1 MRNFIEEYVISG
13 YQLKHILYG
22 INYYILR
29 HVLVSESYRLNN
41 GLKLDDAAE
50 NMCVQIG
57 TECVLLGT
65 SCYEYNEKERI
76 YDPNDRQ
83 LFELTSDQCWTTAG
97 YEFIELLGK
106 NVCSKRNIKVE
117 SDETNGVTYFIP
129 DETNG
134 VTYFIPDETNGVTYF
149 IPDEE
154 ITNATEAI
162 DDGLTKCLTIGMS
175 DLRIGMI
182 SATKEYNFI
191 CEMINRYKTSEK
203 K

>member
-1 MRNFIEEYVISG
+1 MRSFIEEYVNSG

-22 INYYILR
+22 INYYMLR
-29 HVLVSESYRLNN
+29 HVLVSETCRLNT
-41 GLKLDDAAE
+41 GLKLNDAVE

-57 TECVLLGT
+57 TECVLLGA
-65 SCYEYNEKERI
+65 SLEEYNKKECI
-76 YDPNDRQ
+76 YDPDDQQ
-83 LFELTSDQCWTTAG
+83 LFELFELTYDQCWTTAG

-117 SDETNGVTYFIP
+117 F
-129 DETNG
+129 
-134 VTYFIPDETNGVTYF
+134 DETNGVTYF

-154 ITNATEAI
+154 IANATEAI
-162 DDGLTKCLTIGMS
+162 DEGLTTCLSIGMP

-182 SATKEYNFI
+182 SANKEYNFI
-191 CEMINRYKTSEK
+191 CEMIERYKTGEK

>member
-1 MRNFIEEYVISG
+1 MRNFIEECVISG

-29 HVLVSESYRLNN
+29 HVLVSETYRLNN
-41 GLKLDDAAE
+41 GLKLNDAVE

-57 TECVLLGT
+57 TECVLLGA
-65 SCYEYNEKERI
+65 SLEEYNKKECI
-76 YDPNDRQ
+76 YDPDDQQ
-83 LFELTSDQCWTTAG
+83 LFELTSEQCWTTAG

-106 NVCSKRNIKVE
+106 NVCSKKNIKVE
-117 SDETNGVTYFIP
+117 I
-129 DETNG
+129 
-134 VTYFIPDETNGVTYF
+134 DETNGVTYF

-162 DDGLTKCLTIGMS
+162 DEGLTMCLSIGMS
-175 DLRIGMI
+175 DLCIGMI
-182 SATKEYNFI
+182 SANTAYNFI
-191 CEMINRYKTSEK
+191 CELINRYKTGEK

>member
-22 INYYILR
+22 INYYILQ

-76 YDPNDRQ
+76 YDPDDRQ
-83 LFELTSDQCWTTAG
+83 LFELISDQCWTTAG

-106 NVCSKRNIKVE
+106 MYALRGILKLNPMKRM
-117 SDETNGVTYFIP
+117 
-129 DETNG
+129 
-134 VTYFIPDETNGVTYF
+134 
-149 IPDEE
+149 
-154 ITNATEAI
+154 A
-162 DDGLTKCLTIGMS
+162 LL
-175 DLRIGMI
+175 I
-182 SATKEYNFI
+182 SSP
-191 CEMINRYKTSEK
+191 MK
-203 K
+203 KLPMQQRQFTMV

>member
-1 MRNFIEEYVISG
+1 MRNFIEECVISG

-29 HVLVSESYRLNN
+29 QVLVSEMCRLNN
-41 GLKLDDAAE
+41 GLKLNDAVE

-57 TECVLLGT
+57 TECILLGT
-65 SCYEYNEKERI
+65 SLEEYNKKERI
-76 YDPNDRQ
+76 HDPDDRQ
-83 LFELTSDQCWTTAG
+83 LFELTSEQCWTTAG

-106 NVCSKRNIKVE
+106 NVCSKRSIEVE
-117 SDETNGVTYFIP
+117 FCET
-129 DETNG
+129 D
-134 VTYFIPDETNGVTYF
+134 GVTYF

-154 ITNATEAI
+154 IINATEAI
-162 DDGLTKCLTIGMS
+162 DKGLTTCLTIGMS

-182 SATKEYNFI
+182 SANKEYNFI
-191 CEMINRYKTSEK
+191 CEMINCYKTCEK

>member
-1 MRNFIEEYVISG
+1 MRNFIEECVISG

-29 HVLVSESYRLNN
+29 HVLVSETCRLNN
-41 GLKLDDAAE
+41 GLKLNDVVE

-57 TECVLLGT
+57 TECVLLGA
-65 SCYEYNEKERI
+65 SLEEYNKKECI
-76 YDPNDRQ
+76 YDPDDQQ
-83 LFELTSDQCWTTAG
+83 LFELISEQCWKIAG

-106 NVCSKRNIKVE
+106 NVCSKRNIKV
-117 SDETNGVTYFIP
+117 DFYG
-129 DETNG
+129 
-134 VTYFIPDETNGVTYF
+134 TNGVTYF

-162 DDGLTKCLTIGMS
+162 DKGLTACLAIDMS
-175 DLRIGMI
+175 DLYIDMM
-182 SATKEYNFI
+182 SVTKEFNFI
-191 CEMINRYKTSEK
+191 CEIIECYKTSEK

>member
-29 HVLVSESYRLNN
+29 HALVSEMYRLNN
-41 GLKLDDAAE
+41 GLKLNDAVE

-65 SCYEYNEKERI
+65 SLDEYSKKERI
-76 YDPNDRQ
+76 CDPDDQ
-83 LFELTSDQCWTTAG
+83 ELFELTSDQCWTTAG

-106 NVCSKRNIKVE
+106 NVCSKRNIEVE
-117 SDETNGVTYFIP
+117 FSETNGVS
-129 DETNG
+129 
-134 VTYFIPDETNGVTYF
+134 YF

-154 ITNATEAI
+154 IANATEVV
-162 DDGLTKCLTIGMS
+162 DKGLTTCLTIGMS

-191 CEMINRYKTSEK
+191 CEMIERYKKCEK

>member
-29 HVLVSESYRLNN
+29 HVLVSETYRLNN
-41 GLKLDDAAE
+41 GLKLNDVVE

-57 TECVLLGT
+57 TECVLLGA
-65 SCYEYNEKERI
+65 SLEEYNKKECI
-76 YDPNDRQ
+76 YDPDDQ
-83 LFELTSDQCWTTAG
+83 ELFELTSEQCWTIAG

-106 NVCSKRNIKVE
+106 NVCSKKNIKVE
-117 SDETNGVTYFIP
+117 I
-129 DETNG
+129 
-134 VTYFIPDETNGVTYF
+134 DETNGVTYF

-162 DDGLTKCLTIGMS
+162 DEGLTMCLTIGMS
-175 DLRIGMI
+175 DLRIGML
-182 SATKEYNFI
+182 SANTAYNFI
-191 CEMINRYKTSEK
+191 CELINRYKTSEK

>member
-29 HVLVSESYRLNN
+29 HALVSEMYRLNN
-41 GLKLDDAAE
+41 GLKLNDAVE

-65 SCYEYNEKERI
+65 SLDEYSKKERI
-76 YDPNDRQ
+76 CDPDDQ
-83 LFELTSDQCWTTAG
+83 ELFELTSDQCWTTAG

-106 NVCSKRNIKVE
+106 NVCSKRNIEVE
-117 SDETNGVTYFIP
+117 FSETNGVS
-129 DETNG
+129 
-134 VTYFIPDETNGVTYF
+134 YF

-154 ITNATEAI
+154 IANATEVV
-162 DDGLTKCLTIGMS
+162 DKGLTTCLTIGMS

-191 CEMINRYKTSEK
+191 CEMIERYKTCEK

>member
-76 YDPNDRQ
+76 YDPDDRQ

-129 DETNG
+129 DE
-134 VTYFIPDETNGVTYF
+134 
-149 IPDEE
+149 E

-182 SATKEYNFI
+182 SANKEYNFI
-191 CEMINRYKTSEK
+191 CEMINRYKMSEK

>member
-29 HVLVSESYRLNN
+29 QVLVSEMYRLNN
-41 GLKLDDAAE
+41 GLKLNNAVE

-65 SCYEYNEKERI
+65 SLEEYNKKERI
-76 YDPNDRQ
+76 HDPDDQQ
-83 LFELTSDQCWTTAG
+83 LFELTSEQCWTTAG

-106 NVCSKRNIKVE
+106 NVCSKRNIEVE
-117 SDETNGVTYFIP
+117 ICET
-129 DETNG
+129 D
-134 VTYFIPDETNGVTYF
+134 GVTYF

-154 ITNATEAI
+154 ITNATDAI
-162 DDGLTKCLTIGMS
+162 DEGLTTCLTIDMA

-182 SATKEYNFI
+182 SANKEYNFI
-191 CEMINRYKTSEK
+191 CEMIRRYKTGEK

>member
-76 YDPNDRQ
+76 YGPDDRQ
-83 LFELTSDQCWTTAG
+83 LFELISDQCWTTAG

-117 SDETNGVTYFIP
+117 S
-129 DETNG
+129 
-134 VTYFIPDETNGVTYF
+134 DETNGVTYF

>member
-1 MRNFIEEYVISG
+1 MRNFIEEYLISG

-29 HVLVSESYRLNN
+29 HVLVSETYRLNN

-76 YDPNDRQ
+76 NDPDDQQ
-83 LFELTSDQCWTTAG
+83 LFELTSEQCWTTAG

-106 NVCSKRNIKVE
+106 MCALRGILKSNSMKRMALPISFQMKKL
-117 SDETNGVTYFIP
+117 P
-129 DETNG
+129 MQQRQ
-134 VTYFIPDETNGVTYF
+134 
-149 IPDEE
+149 
-154 ITNATEAI
+154 
-162 DDGLTKCLTIGMS
+162 LTKV
-175 DLRIGMI
+175 
-182 SATKEYNFI
+182 
-191 CEMINRYKTSEK
+191 
-203 K
+203 

>member
-1 MRNFIEEYVISG
+1 MRNFIEEYVNSG
-13 YQLKHILYG
+13 YQLKHVLYG

-29 HVLVSESYRLNN
+29 HALVSAMYRLNN
-41 GLKLDDAAE
+41 GLKLNDAVE

-65 SCYEYNEKERI
+65 SLDEYSKKERI
-76 YDPNDRQ
+76 CDPDDQ
-83 LFELTSDQCWTTAG
+83 ELFELTSDQCWTTAG

-106 NVCSKRNIKVE
+106 NVCSKRNIEVE
-117 SDETNGVTYFIP
+117 FSETNGVS
-129 DETNG
+129 
-134 VTYFIPDETNGVTYF
+134 YF

-154 ITNATEAI
+154 IANATEVV
-162 DDGLTKCLTIGMS
+162 DKGLTTCLTIGMS

-191 CEMINRYKTSEK
+191 CEMIERYKTCEK

>member
-76 YDPNDRQ
+76 YDPDDRQ

-106 NVCSKRNIKVE
+106 MCALRGILKLNPMKRMALLISSPMKKL
-117 SDETNGVTYFIP
+117 P
-129 DETNG
+129 MQQRQ
-134 VTYFIPDETNGVTYF
+134 
-149 IPDEE
+149 
-154 ITNATEAI
+154 
-162 DDGLTKCLTIGMS
+162 LTMV
-175 DLRIGMI
+175 
-182 SATKEYNFI
+182 
-191 CEMINRYKTSEK
+191 
-203 K
+203 